1 MAEPAFWMQLAILLL
16 AGTAAW
22 ALQRALERATDSKTG
37 SGEQSRIWKLALKSL
52 ERILF
57 PISMLVGVLLGR
69 AVLQGAGWPVALLDI
84 AVPLLLSLAAI
95 RIAVYILRKGFA
107 PGPLVK
113 ASENVI
119 STSVWVLVAFHLL
132 GWLPGMLAAMD
143 SLAFSVGGNRISL
156 LTSVK
161 LVLTV
166 MFFWVMALWLASV
179 IERRLTASQH
189 LGSSAQVGLAKFSRF
204 FLLTL
209 AILIALD
216 MAGIDLTALAVFG
229 GALGVGLGFG
239 LQRIASNFISG
250 FIVLF
255 DGSIRPGD
263 VITVGQKF
271 GWVQE
276 LHARYIVVRDR
287 DGIETLIPNETL
299 ITTEVINWRYSDPDV
314 RIKIPVQIS
323 YDDDP
328 EQAMQIMKQCAT
340 SSSRVNSDPEP
351 STRLMQF
358 ADSGIALELR
368 VWIIDPENGIGG
380 VRSEINLAIWRA
392 FKENGIT
399 IPYPQRD
406 IHIKSGAAAITE

>member
-1 MAEPAFWMQLAILLL
+1 MAAANDLGFEVCKTCLSQSKKHGCSGSARWPSPRSGYSCLFCLL
-16 AGTAAW
+16 AGAAAW
-22 ALQRALERATDSKTG
+22 ALQRALERATDSKAENE
-37 SGEQSRIWKLALKSL
+37 EQSRISKLALKSL

-57 PISMLVGVLLGR
+57 PLSMLIGVLLGR
-69 AVLQGAGWPVALLDI
+69 AVLQGAGWPAVLLDI

-95 RIAVYILRKGFA
+95 RISVYILRKGFA

-119 STSVWVLVAFHLL
+119 SSVVWVLVAFHLL

-143 SLAFSVGGNRISL
+143 SLAFSVGDHRISL
-156 LTSVK
+156 LASVK

-166 MFFWVMALWLASV
+166 IFFWVMALWLASV
-179 IERRLTASQH
+179 IERRLIASQH
-189 LGSSAQVGLAKFSRF
+189 LGGSAQVGLAKFSRF

-250 FIVLF
+250 FIVLL
-255 DGSIRPGD
+255 DRSIRPGD

-276 LHARYIVVRDR
+276 LRARYIVVRDR
-287 DGIETLIPNETL
+287 DGIETLIPNET
-299 ITTEVINWRYSDPDV
+299 
-314 RIKIPVQIS
+314 
-323 YDDDP
+323 
-328 EQAMQIMKQCAT
+328 
-340 SSSRVNSDPEP
+340 
-351 STRLMQF
+351 
-358 ADSGIALELR
+358 
-368 VWIIDPENGIGG
+368 
-380 VRSEINLAIWRA
+380 
-392 FKENGIT
+392 
-399 IPYPQRD
+399 
-406 IHIKSGAAAITE
+406 